1 MLNAQLQE
9 KQRCSTEYYRN
20 ECDPQTRVKALQA
33 YCEERELC
41 MNAPIEQQVGQLQT
55 CMVLVAD
62 LVNDFSARLTIQ
74 SWLLLVTLT
83 MTITVLMMLLKR

>member
-1 MLNAQLQE
+1 
-9 KQRCSTEYYRN
+9 
-20 ECDPQTRVKALQA
+20 
-33 YCEERELC
+33 

-83 MTITVLMMLLKR
+83 MATTVLMMLLKR